1 MLMILPRL
9 ESALDIG
16 TLPARCLYPSTWG
29 STSADPAVVWHRH
42 DAYAREEHFQVE
54 HVSQGGL
61 DMCHRQLALFYPT
74 VLPAAVWWVSR
85 GSRQK
90 GFTKR

>member
-1 MLMILPRL
+1 MLMTLPRL

-16 TLPARCLYPSTWG
+16 PLPACCLYSSTRS
-29 STSADPAVVWHRH
+29 STSTDPTVIGDRH
-42 DAYAREEHFQVE
+42 DAYAREEHLQIE
-54 HVSQGGL
+54 HVPQGGL
-61 DMCHRQLALFYPT
+61 DVCHRQLALFYPT